1 MFLRRS
7 CFTVQFHSIDDEPD
21 RLSNRLLEY
30 NPIENQWTELCP
42 MMYSKYRCSAVV
54 LNNEIYVMG
63 KKMSLAFLQEMSSHK
78 CHHMTLSMNPL

>member
-1 MFLRRS
+1 MWILLCLSHFN
-7 CFTVQFHSIDDEPD
+7 VQFYSTDDEPD

-30 NPIENQWTELCP
+30 NPIENKWTELCP

-63 KKMSLAFLQEMSSHK
+63 KQNEFGPSTGNEQKRQS
-78 CHHMTLSMNPL
+78 

>member
-1 MFLRRS
+1 MLIPLRLS
-7 CFTVQFHSIDDEPD
+7 HFTVQFHSTDDEPD

-30 NPIENQWTELCP
+30 DPIENKWTELCP

-63 KKMSLAFLQEMSSHK
+63 EQNEFGLSSGIGKKCQL
-78 CHHMTLSMNPL
+78 